1 METYPWRNGYYKVTG
16 TIVYLIKLQ
25 DGKAE
30 VRGSNDFLK
39 IILKRV
45 EGEDG
50 NKVKLV
56 YDYDVPMEESG
67 MVVDDGRGIV
77 FNGMMGDCKA
87 ELISEEEAE
96 KIESDGDPINAPLC
110 PYEPQPSKV
119 GKCIWIAGAP
129 GTGKSTAASILGRNH
144 GYIYYEGDCFASI
157 KNPYIPTSHKAPSMA
172 QVDQRPLVGPGL
184 EERKRIA
191 LAGWEAMISYM
202 GGKCGPDALC
212 ELFFH
217 QSLDVARERKRL
229 GGDFVVAGV
238 APSRKLRDLIRK
250 NIGEDIVIIVL
261 EMDREMS
268 MDRLRKRHDAEKGT
282 DLEEL
287 LEGFSTFSDTP
298 EGDEDGVFQIKLSL
312 GMEKED
318 VVERILEKIKQ

>member
-16 TIVYLIKLQ
+16 SFNYLIKLQ

-30 VRGSNDFLK
+30 VKGSNDFKKIVLK
-39 IILKRV
+39 KV
-45 EGEDG
+45 EGDNG
-50 NKVKLV
+50 NKVKLM
-56 YDYDVPMEESG
+56 YDYDIPFEEYG
-67 MVVDDGRGIV
+67 TVVDNGCRIV
-77 FNGMMGDCKA
+77 FKGMLGDYKA
-87 ELISEEEAE
+87 ELISEEEA
-96 KIESDGDPINAPLC
+96 KVIEYDGDPIEAPPC
-110 PYEPQPSKV
+110 PYEPQPEKV

-129 GTGKSTAASILGRNH
+129 GTGKSTAASILGRKH
-144 GYIYYEGDCFASI
+144 GYIYYEGDCFAQI
-157 KNPYIPTSHKAPSMA
+157 KNPYIPTSHEASSMA
-172 QVDQRPLVGPGL
+172 QVYQRPLVGPGL
-184 EERKRIA
+184 EERKRVA
-191 LAGWEAMISYM
+191 KAGWEAMISFM
-202 GGKCGPDALC
+202 GGKCGPDALS
-212 ELFFH
+212 ELYIH

-261 EMDREMS
+261 EMDREMR

-318 VVERILEKIKQ
+318 VVERILETIKQ